1 MGLFGRIFG
10 RDKNKAAQTAG
21 SAPDPIRYKMKNKLV
36 SFGGDSYIE
45 NAKGERV
52 FKVNGKMLRIRD
64 TIIFEDLHGVELA
77 KIQEKLLRVKDTM
90 KIEKGDDTLAT
101 VKKAIVDPLRP
112 RFEIHMANG
121 DEFVAQGNI
130 LEHEYEIKRGD
141 WPVAIV
147 SKKWFRVRDTYGIE
161 MTPGAPEIVILA
173 STACIDEMSK

>member
-10 RDKNKAAQTAG
+10 RDKKPAAAATG
-21 SAPDPIRYKMKNKLV
+21 APDPIRYKMKNKLV

-64 TIIFEDLHGVELA
+64 TIIFEDLNGVELA

-101 VKKAIVDPLRP
+101 VKKAIVDPVRP

-161 MTPGAPEIVILA
+161 MQPGAPDIVILA